1 MIDQEN
7 IAGHIYKR
15 LSEDKKKLTEVWG
28 IPKNTNTR
36 HLVIDNLLPDNL
48 CNQIY
53 ESFPKKLNNFHLRK
67 SFRERKRT
75 LTNLSIHNKNIN
87 NAIYA
92 FQDKKVLNI
101 LSEIT
106 KINNLEADEKLYA
119 GGLSLM
125 MQDDFLNPHVDNSHN
140 INREKYRRLNLLYYV
155 TPNWIEEYG
164 GNFEL
169 WDNNIKKPKVIIS
182 NFNRL
187 VIMETTRHSWHSVNK
202 LLSNK
207 ARCCLS
213 NYYFTKNSPLKSNKK
228 YFHVTSFTGRPNE
241 KYKIAYALLD
251 NNIRNVISKIL
262 KFGRGRKLI
271 NKKNYD

>member
-75 LTNLSIHNKNIN
+75 LANLSIHNKNIN

-92 FQDKKVLNI
+92 FQDKKILNI

>member
-1 MIDQEN
+1 MIEQEN

-15 LSEDKKKLTEVWG
+15 LSEDKKKLTEAWE

-36 HLVIDNLLPDNL
+36 YLVIDNLLPDNL

-75 LTNLSIHNKNIN
+75 LTNLSIHN
-87 NAIYA
+87 
-92 FQDKKVLNI
+92 
-101 LSEIT
+101 
-106 KINNLEADEKLYA
+106 
-119 GGLSLM
+119 
-125 MQDDFLNPHVDNSHN
+125 VDNSHN

-187 VIMETTRHSWHSVNK
+187 VIMETTRFSWHSVNK

-213 NYYFTKNSPLKSNKK
+213 NYYFTKKSPLKSNNQ

-271 NKKNYD
+271 NNKKL

>member
-1 MIDQEN
+1 MTDQEN
-7 IAGHIYKR
+7 IVGHIYKR
-15 LSEDKKKLTEVWG
+15 LSEDKKKLTEAWKS
-28 IPKNTNTR
+28 PKNTNTR

-53 ESFPKKLNNFHLRK
+53 ESFPKKLHNFYLRK

-75 LTNLSIHNKNIN
+75 LANLSIHNKNIN

-92 FQDKKVLNI
+92 FQNKKILNI
-101 LSEIT
+101 VTEIT

-125 MQDDFLNPHVDNSHN
+125 TKDDFLNPHIDNSHN

-155 TPNWIEEYG
+155 TPEWIEEYG

-169 WDNNIKKPKVIIS
+169 WDNNVKKPKVIIS

-187 VIMETTRHSWHSVNK
+187 VIMETTRYSWHSVNK

-213 NYYFTKNSPLKSNKK
+213 NYYFTKNSPLRSNNQ

-241 KYKIAYALLD
+241 KFKRACGLLD
-251 NNIRNVISKIL
+251 NTVRNSISKIL

-271 NKKNYD
+271 NKKK

>member
-1 MIDQEN
+1 MIEQEN

-75 LTNLSIHNKNIN
+75 LANLSIHNKNIN

-92 FQDKKVLNI
+92 FQNKKILNI
-101 LSEIT
+101 VTEIT

-125 MQDDFLNPHVDNSHN
+125 TKDDFLNPHIDNSHN

-155 TPNWIEEYG
+155 TPEWIEEYG

-169 WDNNIKKPKVIIS
+169 WDNNVKKPKVIIS

-187 VIMETTRHSWHSVNK
+187 VIMETTRYSWHSVNK

-271 NKKNYD
+271 NNKKL

>member
-1 MIDQEN
+1 MIEQEN

-15 LSEDKKKLTEVWG
+15 LSEDKKKLTEAWET
-28 IPKNTNTR
+28 PKNTNTR
-36 HLVIDNLLPDNL
+36 YLVIDNLLPDNL

-187 VIMETTRHSWHSVNK
+187 VIMETTRFSWHSVNK

-213 NYYFTKNSPLKSNKK
+213 NYYFTKKSSLKSNNQ

-271 NKKNYD
+271 NNKKL